1 MVVLHPEYNKK
12 NLANTAALLFLES
25 GKGTVSREFSFHENT
40 DFVAN
45 IALQTLIPP
54 VAMS

>member
-1 MVVLHPEYNKK
+1 VVLHPEYNKK

-25 GKGTVSREFSFHENT
+25 GKGTLLREFYIHENI
-40 DFVAN
+40 DLLAN
-45 IALQTLIPP
+45 IAKQTLIPP